1 MESVQADFLYKRTS
15 QVKKGNNNNKHNSTM
30 KTRSLKML
38 AFMGLVLTMLFACST
53 AEKKENLT
61 ALNEEETVA
70 QKQSVVFIAGYD
82 KGESTYYKDAK
93 KYFLEQEYTIV
104 DDAFSLQE
112 IIMWLNK
119 NHNEQDYEEIH
130 IVNKGNSKKGLSL
143 ETTIHGDVLS
153 QESLL
158 NCLKEN
164 KLPKLAHVL
173 SADSKLVFHTS
184 ELGKNQQLLQI
195 LKQTFTANHQPKVF
209 ATPHATVFNGH
220 FQQHFLAKVFYG
232 YYPTAQSPGNIDLS
246 KQFMRNYPLE
256 EIHWLDAIRTKEEG
270 EPGEAFSYKFNIPI
284 RWEIEFSDDEEV
296 PSFADANEIMDWI
309 DDNEEYSKIIKD
321 MGINVEKFRWRAYV
335 KDQKAIIKGKT
346 TVVCVLKPMMQR
358 NNPLSYVRTEFDN
371 QRYYTKL

>member
-1 MESVQADFLYKRTS
+1 
-15 QVKKGNNNNKHNSTM
+15 M
-30 KTRSLKML
+30 KTKTVKMT
-38 AFMGLVLTMLFACST
+38 AFMGLVLTLFFACSPKENT
-53 AEKKENLT
+53 ENLT
-61 ALNEEETVA
+61 AMNDTEVVA
-70 QKQSVVFIAGYD
+70 SKQSVVFIAGYD

-93 KYFLEQEYTIV
+93 QYFEDLDYTIV

-119 NHNEQDYEEIH
+119 NHNAQDFEEIH
-130 IVNKGNSKKGLSL
+130 IINKGNSKKGLSL

-164 KLPKLAHVL
+164 KLPKLESVL

-184 ELGKNQQLLQI
+184 ELGKNKQLLQV

-209 ATPHATVFNGH
+209 ATPLATVFNGQ

-246 KQFMRNYPLE
+246 KQFIRKYPLE
-256 EIHWLDAIRTKEEG
+256 DIHWLDAIRTKEEG

-284 RWEIEFSDDEEV
+284 RWEIEFSDDEDV
-296 PSFADANEIMDWI
+296 PSLTDANEIMDWI
-309 DDNEEYSKIIKD
+309 EDSEEYSNRIKD
-321 MGINVEKFRWRAYV
+321 MGIDIEKFRWKAYTSG
-335 KDQKAIIKGKT
+335 QKVVIKGKT

-371 QRYYTKL
+371 ERYYTQL